1 MAKTIQNQLVDKD
14 LLVREGERFLY
25 TEAEILDAGDYQK
38 WLTLLTDDIAYQI
51 PIRTTRERNAH
62 SSFSSQAF
70 HMNENKASLEMRVAR
85 VYTDYNFV
93 EDPPS
98 RSRHFLTN
106 FRLVSVDKTNSK
118 CEMVMKCNMLIY
130 RSKFDFVSHDVL
142 SGERE
147 DTLRKEDGRWKL
159 AKRTVYLDHTTMGM
173 SNLAIFL

>member
-1 MAKTIQNQLVDKD
+1 MEKIYQTETDIRQLAW
-14 LLVREGERFLY
+14 EGEQFLLS
-25 TEAEILDAGDYQK
+25 EANILDTGDYKK
-38 WLTLLTDDIAYQI
+38 WLTLLSEDILYRI
-51 PIRTTRERNAH
+51 PLRTTRERYAASQFSRH
-62 SSFSSQAF
+62 SW
-70 HMNENKASLEMRVAR
+70 HMYEDRASLEMRVDR

-106 FRLVSVDKTNSK
+106 FRVEKVNHTETTTELL
-118 CEMVMKCNMLIY
+118 MKCNMLLY
-130 RSKFDFVSHDVL
+130 RNKFDFTTYDLL

-147 DTLRKEDGRWKL
+147 DLLRKDQGVWKL